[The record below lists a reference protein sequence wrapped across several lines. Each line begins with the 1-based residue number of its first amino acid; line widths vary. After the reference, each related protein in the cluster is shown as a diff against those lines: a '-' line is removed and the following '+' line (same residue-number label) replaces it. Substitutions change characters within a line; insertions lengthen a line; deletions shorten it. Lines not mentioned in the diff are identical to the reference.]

1 MKPLPS
7 SRLQPTSITSDSID
21 RRSFLAL
28 GATAAAGAL
37 LPTSAKSQERELSG
51 PAPVRYPDPR
61 IVVLEPRFAKYKIG
75 NTAVERLW
83 TGALWAEGCAWQAA
97 GRYLIWSDIPNNR
110 QMRRLDE
117 DGHVSVFR
125 SSSNNTNG
133 NTFDFEGR
141 QVSCEHNTRRVVRY
155 EHNGSVTVLADKWN
169 GKPLNAPNDIVVHPD
184 GAVWFSDPG
193 YGIMSNYEGHK
204 APLELKE
211 AVYRIDPA
219 GGKME
224 LVSDE
229 GYKPNGLC
237 FSPDYKLLYVA
248 DTGGP
253 DPRGIDVYDL
263 VDGRKLKNRRRFCSM
278 ELNGKLGGSDGIRAD
293 IDGNIWSAAGWAG
306 EGYDGVHIFAPDGRR
321 IGMIL
326 LPEICANLCFGG
338 EKRNRLFMA
347 ASQSLY
353 AVYVDTQGAHVT

>member
-1 MKPLPS
+1 MKPMPS
-7 SRLQPTSITSDSID
+7 SRLSSHPITSSIVN

-28 GATAAAGAL
+28 GTAAAGAAL
-37 LPTSAKSQERELSG
+37 TRAAGAEERDWSNRE
-51 PAPVRYPDPR
+51 PVRYPDPS
-61 IVVLEPRFAKYKIG
+61 IVVLDPSFAKYKVG
-75 NTAVERLW
+75 NTAVQRLW
-83 TGALWAEGCAWQAA
+83 TGALWAEGCAWHAG

-117 DGHVSVFR
+117 DGHISVFR
-125 SSSNNTNG
+125 PSSNNSNG

-141 QVSCEHNTRRVVRY
+141 QLSCEHNTRRVVRY
-155 EHNGSVTVLADKWN
+155 EHSDGVTVLADKWN

-184 GAVWFSDPG
+184 GAVWFTDPG
-193 YGIMSNYEGHK
+193 YGIMGNYEGHK

-211 AVYRIDPA
+211 AVYRVDPA
-219 GGKME
+219 GGKMD
-224 LVSDE
+224 LVTDE
-229 GYKPNGLC
+229 GYKPNGIC
-237 FSPDYKLLYVA
+237 FSPDYKSLYIA

-293 IDGNIWSAAGWAG
+293 VNGNIWSAAGWVG
-306 EGYDGVHIFAPDGRR
+306 DGYDGVHIFAPDGKR

-353 AVYVDTQGAHVT
+353 AVYVETQGAHVT